1 MPQFHRL
8 QMTCGGCD
16 SSSYPF
22 KKINKAV
29 YVVYLCQLFYTSV
42 LVGLWI
48 FLNHFSLHFQQTF
61 CVMYTDSTTISVSK
75 EGGVAAT
82 FSSSL
87 PNTPGSVCLPT
98 MSAEDD
104 KKTNDESTGS
114 LRDFYLCES
123 SSGVQD
129 GSGDSSRNSPASVG
143 FVCEDVQRIT
153 SNIYNEFKAMIEA
166 YGVPVVERLMPLVI
180 TLLKNLDE
188 LYKDRSAY
196 QVEVD
201 QLREQCSFM
210 TGELDREK
218 ERRKQSELRLL
229 QAEDAFEEEKKS
241 SESKIEAL
249 TTTCRHAELRFQN
262 VKDQVTRMEAK
273 EADWKKES
281 TQLHERINELIRSN
295 VEITD
300 RLKYA
305 LRQKNPLTRAG
316 PVRLG
321 SSAAPTVDFRVD
333 IPTDN
338 NPSGAV
344 ELENM
349 YDTTSAGFGFDEMPS
364 TDDGPCVEDELPD
377 ECPQTSSICD
387 SEMGE
392 FAGMRKEIDILIKQ
406 NIELVAT
413 KNALNV
419 VKDDLL
425 AKIDSLNFEN
435 ATLKESVTMLT
446 QIRSSLQT
454 ELATTDQLLTEAR
467 TEADELKE
475 RLSTLSHK
483 VEDTGGSMH
492 RKRFTRA
499 EMSRVLSER
508 NQYKERLMELQEAV
522 RLSETLRAGQK
533 GHPELLV
540 GLGGT
545 SSAQFGAS
553 STSSVARPLQSL
565 QNFFAAFSSNNRAE
579 SSASDRSGTP
589 TGESA
594 KSTHTEAPIYGW
606 CDGID
611 QPGLTHSSTSDKVRK
626 QSSPLTEIV
635 PVPIQC
641 RMIGGLHKRH
651 LEIASA
657 LVVHIR
663 SNDLK
668 DSKLRKTEIWLIGRG
683 PAEQT
688 DPLTAASGTNSQTA
702 KGYVGQVH
710 IFDPK
715 RFSQPRCS
723 FDLDAGF
730 MPTAAVFVDVR
741 AAAPAEAKP
750 PNEVVSGDVCGSAR
764 ISLKITQSL
773 GDHDPGYASG
783 HVVLSSNDG
792 RFLVL
797 RVSVE
802 SELNAAGSTE
812 QCSRVAAQFSVLDIP
827 LVSNCMISVDRFVCL
842 GLSSSTGRSQLLCF
856 DFPATLA
863 KPAGTSQSDHALFDV
878 PGADTATGPMV
889 MMAAEWTHATDTS
902 RQRVVWLGTAGGGR
916 CHCFS
921 PQWNQFLSSL
931 ELPAETP
938 CLHAISV
945 QQTTFPIPAIVWLA
959 VSGFGQPS
967 TSRPS
972 NADVT
977 TNFSSDTSRGM
988 ARLLGYDATTRC
1000 LVRLIDLT
1008 LPLSR
1013 MIDTEGVIDPVD
1025 LTICRLL
1032 LAPSHPH
1039 SSVDRTTVWFATR
1052 SGFIGRLRLEQDVSD
1067 GTKAAVGKL
1076 EVPRACDISVSC
1088 HGYRRP
1094 VCNLIAVHEC
1104 PGSDS
1109 SQDLFIIAVG
1119 HDYVHL
1125 RPQQQFS
1132 PAHLPADSNSSSYV
1146 LDSLSRLR
1154 QMGSGAHA
1162 IVWKLSPVC
1171 V

>member
-1 MPQFHRL
+1 MH
-8 QMTCGGCD
+8 
-16 SSSYPF
+16 
-22 KKINKAV
+22 
-29 YVVYLCQLFYTSV
+29 
-42 LVGLWI
+42 
-48 FLNHFSLHFQQTF
+48 
-61 CVMYTDSTTISVSK
+61 TDSTTINVSK
-75 EGGVAAT
+75 EGNVAAT

-87 PNTPGSVCLPT
+87 PSTPGSVCLPT

-114 LRDFYLCES
+114 LRDFYLCGS

-188 LYKDRSAY
+188 LYRDRSAY

-241 SESKIEAL
+241 SESRIEAL

-295 VEITD
+295 VEIAD

-305 LRQKNPLTRAG
+305 LRQKNPPTRAG

-321 SSAAPTVDFRVD
+321 SSAAPVADFRVD
-333 IPTDN
+333 ISTSSN
-338 NPSGAV
+338 LSGAV
-344 ELENM
+344 ESENM

-364 TDDGPCVEDELPD
+364 TDDGPCVEDELP
-377 ECPQTSSICD
+377 
-387 SEMGE
+387 
-392 FAGMRKEIDILIKQ
+392 AGMRKEIDILIKQ

-435 ATLKESVTMLT
+435 ATLKESVTLLT

-475 RLSTLSHK
+475 RLSALSHK

-545 SSAQFGAS
+545 SGAS
-553 STSSVARPLQSL
+553 STSSVTRPLQSL

-579 SSASDRSGTP
+579 SSASDRSETP
-589 TGESA
+589 TGESTRPTSNGSHA
-594 KSTHTEAPIYGW
+594 WVTISRRHTEAPIYGW

-611 QPGLTHSSTSDKVRK
+611 QPGLSHSPALDKVRK
-626 QSSPLTEIV
+626 QSSPSTEV
-635 PVPIQC
+635 FPVPIQC

-668 DSKLRKTEIWLIGRG
+668 ESELRRTEIWLIGRG

-688 DPLTAASGTNSQTA
+688 DSLTTVSGTNSQTA
-702 KGYVGQVH
+702 RGYVGQVH
-710 IFDPK
+710 IFDPR

-730 MPTAAVFVDVR
+730 MPTAAVFVDAR
-741 AAAPAEAKP
+741 ATVPTEVKSLNEAA
-750 PNEVVSGDVCGSAR
+750 SGVVCGSAR

-773 GDHDPGYASG
+773 GDHDPGYIPG

-797 RVSVE
+797 RAFVE
-802 SELNAAGSTE
+802 SELNAAGNSE
-812 QCSRVAAQFSVLDIP
+812 QFSRVVAQFNVLDTP

-856 DFPATLA
+856 DFLTTLA
-863 KPAGTSQSDHALFDV
+863 KPAGASQSDHALFDV
-878 PGADTATGPMV
+878 PGADTATGPMM
-889 MMAAEWTHATDTS
+889 MMAAEWTHVIDAST
-902 RQRVVWLGTAGGGR
+902 QRVIWLGTAGGGH

-921 PQWNQFLSSL
+921 PQRNQFISSSFPASFRVYLFRSVSFLNLPPLRPMVFSL

-938 CLHAISV
+938 CLHAIAA
-945 QQTTFPIPAIVWLA
+945 QQTTFPSQAIVWLA

-972 NADVT
+972 NTDVT

-988 ARLLGYDATTRC
+988 ARLLGYDAASCC

-1032 LAPSHPH
+1032 LVPSHPH
-1039 SSVDRTTVWFATR
+1039 SSVSRNTVWFATR
-1052 SGFIGRLRLEQDVSD
+1052 SGFVGRLRLEQDVS
-1067 GTKAAVGKL
+1067 GETKAAVGKP
-1076 EVPRACDISVSC
+1076 EIPRACDISVSC

-1094 VCNLIAVHEC
+1094 VCNLIAVH
-1104 PGSDS
+1104 
-1109 SQDLFIIAVG
+1109 
-1119 HDYVHL
+1119 
-1125 RPQQQFS
+1125 
-1132 PAHLPADSNSSSYV
+1132 
-1146 LDSLSRLR
+1146 
-1154 QMGSGAHA
+1154 
-1162 IVWKLSPVC
+1162 
-1171 V
+1171 